1 MRAIVAWLLTASP
14 AFADRND
21 FAVDYFTVHGETS
34 SALSAEIDAKGP
46 VGENGRRSDGYTR
59 WSMSWTF
66 GMNTDATGCIA
77 SSVTVDLDIRMTLP
91 RWDTP
96 PGANP
101 QLITRWNRYL
111 AALHAGDTDATVGT
125 FTAQGY
131 VREPV
136 EAHLHRGAQ
145 ELRAYFDRCFSAGG
159 GIDLEHCTITDD
171 GTHCVLEYNC
181 IKWGRQPVAPQAALA
196 VYERSPD
203 GLLAAVRLYD
213 DLEPPGR

>member
-1 MRAIVAWLLTASP
+1 MRAIVAALLIASAP

-21 FAVDYFTVHGETS
+21 FAVDYFIVHGETS

-66 GMNTDATGCIA
+66 GMTDDATGCVA
-77 SSVTVDLDIRMTLP
+77 NRVTVDLDIRMTLP

-111 AALHAGDTDATVGT
+111 AALRTHEDGHRYRAEATAGDMRRALFRERASDCRTLETRLDSMANALV
-125 FTAQGY
+125 AQL
-131 VREPV
+131 RE
-136 EAHLHRGAQ
+136 R
-145 ELRAYFDRCFSAGG
+145 
-159 GIDLEHCTITDD
+159 
-171 GTHCVLEYNC
+171 
-181 IKWGRQPVAPQAALA
+181 QAA
-196 VYERSPD
+196 YDRETD
-203 GLLAAVRLYD
+203 FGQKQGVRR
-213 DLEPPGR
+213 P